1 MTAVIEKTDAAL
13 SAVIQSH
20 SFISSLTYFESISS
34 TNAYALDACQV
45 GKIKP
50 GALVIADHQQAGKG
64 RFQNSWESKT
74 GEDILMSL
82 VLEPHCSPDHWAQ
95 MSFPLGLA
103 VRNALK
109 KILNQHVSIEL
120 KWPNDILVGGHKC
133 VGMLHA
139 ADVSTGCVILGLGIN
154 VNQESQLT
162 DRTSLKM
169 VSGKA
174 LNRWRVLNEILTAI
188 GTQLDSILSST
199 IDADAW
205 NTHAAYLGK
214 PVQVLDQALITGEF
228 RGIDPHG
235 AALIQTSDGIKRTLV
250 GANFR
255 LIDGSIENR
264 Q

>member
-1 MTAVIEKTDAAL
+1 MTAVIQKEDAAL

-34 TNAYALDACQV
+34 TNTYALDACQV
-45 GKIKP
+45 GKLKP

-64 RFQNSWESKT
+64 RFQNSWESNP

-82 VLEPHCSPDHWAQ
+82 VLEPHCSQDHWAK
-95 MSFPLGLA
+95 MSFPLGIA

-109 KILNQHVSIEL
+109 KTLNQHVPIEL
-120 KWPNDILVGGHKC
+120 KWPNDILVGDKKC

-139 ADVSTGCVILGLGIN
+139 ADGSTGCMILGLGIN

-162 DRTSLKM
+162 DRTSLRM

-174 LNRWRVLNEILTAI
+174 LNRWSVLNEILTVI
-188 GTQLDSILSST
+188 ETQLAPILSST

-205 NTHAAYLGK
+205 NAYAAYLGK

-228 RGIDPHG
+228 MGIDSHG

-255 LIDGSIENR
+255 LIEGRIENR